1 MEDQSFDFTIAII
14 LDFYPL
20 NISLYRGYRRYREYR
35 EYRGYREYRE
45 YGEYRK

>member
-35 EYRGYREYRE
+35 EYREDSEYGGYREYRE
-45 YGEYRK
+45 